1 MSVQEEIFE
10 WVQEFEPWKQE
21 LFIRAA
27 ASPELSEVDAE
38 EVASMVAGEQAAD
51 GARPREIK
59 REDLPDDSRV
69 GQPLVIEQITG
80 LRNVNAIED
89 GQTLA
94 FKPSGV
100 NVVWG
105 ANGAGKTGYSR
116 ILKKAGRTLY
126 REEVLTNVY
135 TSDQSRPRATLVVK
149 VGDEEHSEDL
159 DLDADPPP
167 LLSRIC
173 VADSRAGEMY
183 LTKETEVDYV
193 PTTLSSLS
201 RLASGLNA
209 AKGVLQR
216 RRDAVEVPQ
225 IDLRPFGEETRVATF
240 LSGLDA
246 NTSEVD
252 LRALAELSE
261 AEQQQQSTLR
271 KRMGEI
277 QAMQAPQLRAAAER
291 EATEATRLSGD
302 LRAVADFLDVDA
314 IKRAAEREKS
324 LREAREAADLAA
336 KQFEAQPLEEIG
348 SQPWRLLWNA
358 AREYAAHL
366 GQALPP
372 DHDPAHCP
380 LCMQELSENA
390 RERLQSFDSFVTDN
404 VNARL
409 AELER
414 ENKQA
419 IDQLPDVG
427 VIRDRSQG
435 AIALLGD
442 DEGELGVPVAKWLD
456 VAEAGFEQ
464 LRKAEFDDFRALG
477 APPDLEPWI
486 NGRREEAKRQAE
498 IESGEENEKARAE
511 LADLDSRQ
519 LLGERIEEFLARIG
533 ALKKVDHLDKAISQT
548 GTSGVSRK
556 IGALSQ
562 ELIQGGLEEALK
574 RQLEALEFRDIEVVP
589 KTRIVKGQ
597 PVAGLAFKTVEGVPL
612 TSVLSHGEQR
622 RLALAMFLAEMEV
635 RSDPSPVVFDDP
647 TSSIDQEGRRRIG
660 RTLLK
665 LGEKRQV
672 IVFTHELSLVLELQR
687 HATPASEVF
696 AQHVKRL
703 GKTVGHVQPSLP
715 WEGLSPKDRLG
726 DLDQKLLKLR
736 KEYEKQDEENY
747 APQAGHFCKL
757 LRAAF
762 ERAVEDSVLAGVVT
776 RRSDDVH
783 TKQLRTIN
791 WSAEICDLVDRGMS
805 ENSPWVHDQP
815 LADGAS
821 PPSPDELEEGLD
833 VYKELLKKVGAIKK
847 ERSDEA
853 EKRKKE
859 RVAELKAVPL
869 THSRDEQ
876 AEDASPKLKPVP
888 DPDPEPVVDIP
899 AGQDRPEPATG
910 QLEIE

>member
-1 MSVQEEIFE
+1 VSVQGEIFE
-10 WVQEFEPWKQE
+10 WVQEFDSWKQE

-27 ASPELSEVDAE
+27 AAPELAEGDAE
-38 EVASMVAGEQAAD
+38 EIVAMLLGEQGD
-51 GARPREIK
+51 GARPREIN
-59 REDLPDDSRV
+59 REDLPEADGAD
-69 GQPLVIEQITG
+69 QPMVIEQITG
-80 LRNVNAIED
+80 IRNVNAIED

-94 FKPSGV
+94 FKPGGV

-116 ILKKAGRTLY
+116 VLKKAGRTLY
-126 REEVLTNVY
+126 PEEVLTNVY
-135 TSDQSRPRATLVVK
+135 TTDRGRPRATLVVK
-149 VGDEEHSEDL
+149 IGDEEHSEDL
-159 DLDADPPP
+159 DLDADTLP
-167 LLSRIC
+167 LLARIC
-173 VADSRAGEMY
+173 IADARAGEIY

-209 AKGVLQR
+209 VKAALQQR
-216 RRDAVEVPQ
+216 HDTVEVPQ
-225 IDLRPFGEETRVATF
+225 IDLCAFGEGTQAATF
-240 LSGLDA
+240 LAGLDA
-246 NTSEVD
+246 GTSEAE
-252 LRALAELSE
+252 LRVLAELSE
-261 AEQQQQSTLR
+261 GEKEHLSALR

-291 EATEATRLSGD
+291 ERAEVTRLRDD
-302 LRAVADFLDVDA
+302 LQMLGSFVDAEA
-314 IKRAAEREKS
+314 IKRAADHEKS

-336 KQFEAQPLEEIG
+336 KQFEAQPFGEIG
-348 SQPWRLLWNA
+348 SHPWRLLWSA

-380 LCMQELSENA
+380 LCMQELREDA
-390 RERLQSFDSFVTDN
+390 RERLRSFDEFVAND

-409 AELER
+409 ARLQQ
-414 ENKQA
+414 ENEQA
-419 IDQLPDVG
+419 IDQLPAIG
-427 VIRDRSQG
+427 VVRDRHHG
-435 AIALLGD
+435 AIVLLGS
-442 DEGELGVPVAKWLD
+442 DEGGLGMAVAGWLD
-456 VAEAGFEQ
+456 LAETGFER
-464 LRKAEFDDFRALG
+464 LRKAEFDDLQPLD

-486 NGRREEAKRQAE
+486 TGRSEEAKRQAE

-511 LADLDSRQ
+511 LADLEGRHV
-519 LLGERIEEFLARIG
+519 LGERLEEALARIR
-533 ALKKVDHLDKAISQT
+533 ALKEIDRLDKAISQT
-548 GTSGVSRK
+548 GTAGVSRK
-556 IGALSQ
+556 IGTLSQ

-622 RLALAMFLAEMEV
+622 RLALAMFLAEMKV
-635 RSDPSPVVFDDP
+635 RSDASPIVLDDP
-647 TSSIDQEGRRRIG
+647 TSSIDQEGRRRIA

-665 LGEKRQV
+665 LGEERQV

-687 HATPASEVF
+687 HAIPACEVF

-703 GKTVGHVQPSLP
+703 GRTVGHVQPSLP
-715 WEGLSPKDRLG
+715 WEGLSPKERLG

-736 KEYEKQDEENY
+736 EEYEKHDEENY

-791 WSAEICDLVDRGMS
+791 WSEEICDLVDHGMS

-821 PPSPDELEEGLD
+821 PPSPDELREGLD
-833 VYKELLKKVGAIKK
+833 VYGELLKMVGAIKK
-847 ERSDEA
+847 ERSVEA

-859 RVAELKAVPL
+859 RVAELKAVQLAHP
-869 THSRDEQ
+869 HEKQ
-876 AEDASPKLKPVP
+876 EDGEGPELKPVP
-888 DPDPEPVVDIP
+888 DPDPEPAVDIS
-899 AGQDRPEPATG
+899 AAEDNREPAAG